1 MAEEKEEQQ
10 KPVEAEQEKAA
21 EKKPEAKPKTEEKVE
36 AKAEAKAESK
46 PAEAAPEK
54 KRRKISGMTLK
65 EVEAELKITQEKM
78 GGFQS
83 HFAKDLLAR
92 KKVLAESPKR
102 S

>member
-10 KPVEAEQEKAA
+10 KPAEVQQEKAA
-21 EKKPEAKPKTEEKVE
+21 EKNPEAKPKAEEKVE
-36 AKAEAKAESK
+36 AKTEAKTEPK
-46 PAEAAPEK
+46 PAESAPEK
-54 KRRKISGMTLK
+54 KRRKIAQMTLQ

-83 HFAKDLLAR
+83 HFAQDLLAR
-92 KKVLAESPKR
+92 KKALAESSKR